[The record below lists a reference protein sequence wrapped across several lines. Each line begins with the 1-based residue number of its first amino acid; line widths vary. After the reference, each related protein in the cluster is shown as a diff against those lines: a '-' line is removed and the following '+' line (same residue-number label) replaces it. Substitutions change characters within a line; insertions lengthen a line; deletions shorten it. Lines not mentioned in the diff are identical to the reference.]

1 MFSSY
6 ALGPRGVRS
15 TLVILGV
22 AHATASAPRRISPA
36 TRSPAIMSASLS
48 DEYEAGQDG
57 RYPTLASHIRT
68 SGTRLGTQE
77 LRSTLERAAS
87 WAAPTVHSP
96 WAHAEVRARV
106 KFACT

>member
-68 SGTRLGTQE
+68 GNAGTAIYPRTLSLLGGTHRSLPLRPTPKSGPE
-77 LRSTLERAAS
+77 
-87 WAAPTVHSP
+87 
-96 WAHAEVRARV
+96 
-106 KFACT
+106 